1 MNTSGGC
8 FLPILKL
15 LVSEAEAVQMNSKLV
30 KIYFI
35 SAFLVLVS
43 IFVFIF
49 GDHKLSF
56 YISTVVEKI

>member
-1 MNTSGGC
+1 
-8 FLPILKL
+8 
-15 LVSEAEAVQMNSKLV
+15 MNSKLV

-35 SAFLVLVS
+35 SAFLVLAS

-56 YISTVVEKI
+56 YILTVIEKI